1 MKRAA
6 SSKHDTKVVEK
17 LTNIE
22 TIQSLL
28 PRFKESVLD
37 VSNLQIVGRIGE
49 GAFAHVYKCLHTQ
62 SEQLLAIKVMKPKIF
77 SRESD
82 VYDFFLEAQL
92 LRKIS
97 HPNIV
102 PFKGICF
109 GDVETK
115 KRTQRLSLSQKPQES
130 LCVVTEFMDGGSLKD
145 WINAKMASPNRRVY
159 SRKQAINW
167 MIQIARGL
175 VYLHGSPFVII
186 HRDLKPENI
195 LLQEKNTKHLEL
207 EAKIA
212 DFGLSVVITKKNRV
226 GLSSGD
232 NLDQLEGVDSGTL
245 PELFRHGK
253 QGVKKNPE
261 TLRRALKGVSTCLH
275 IPQQRGSPHRDL
287 ESSQEGKVLTGR
299 TGSLMYMAPE
309 VLRNQRYDEKVD
321 VFSYGVIFYELLKGH
336 TLLSTLPKSA
346 TIVDVKHFA
355 SEVADGY
362 RMPIPEEWPQPI
374 KKLIEDCWNG
384 SPWLRPSMQE
394 VLNRLEEIYRI
405 GTFAEANQ
413 PGGKA
418 EKTKQKNPRCN
429 FFGLLPFCKGDV
441 HNDSVKAPT

>member
-6 SSKHDTKVVEK
+6 SSKHDTEAVEK

-28 PRFKESVLD
+28 PRFDESVLD
-37 VSNLQIVGRIGE
+37 VSKLQIVGRIGE
-49 GAFAHVYKCLHTQ
+49 GAFAHVYKCLHME

-92 LRKIS
+92 LRKIR

-115 KRTQRLSLSQKPQES
+115 KRTQPQES
-130 LCVVTEFMDGGSLKD
+130 LCVVTEFMDGGSLKE
-145 WINAKMASPNRRVY
+145 WIVAKMESPNRRLY

-167 MIQIARGL
+167 MIQIGKGL

-195 LLQEKNTKHLEL
+195 LLQQKNTKRLEL
-207 EAKIA
+207 DAKIA
-212 DFGLSVVITKKNRV
+212 DFGLSVIIAKKNRV
-226 GLSSGD
+226 GLSSSD
-232 NLDQLEGVDSGTL
+232 KSDQFEDIDSATL
-245 PELFRHGK
+245 PELLRHGK

-261 TLRRALKGVSTCLH
+261 TLRKALKGVSTCLH
-275 IPQQRGSPHRDL
+275 IPQQRGSAPQDL
-287 ESSQEGKVLTGR
+287 DESQGGKDLTGR

-309 VLRNQRYDEKVD
+309 VLRNQKYNEKVD
-321 VFSYGVIFYELLKGH
+321 VFSYGVILYEVLIGH

-384 SPWLRPSMQE
+384 SPSLRPSMQE
-394 VLNRLEEIYRI
+394 VVNRLEEIYEI
-405 GTFAEANQ
+405 GTFEANRTV
-413 PGGKA
+413 GKV
-418 EKTKQKNPRCN
+418 KPKRKNPWCS
-429 FFGLLPFCKGDV
+429 FFGLLPFCKVHV
-441 HNDSVKAPT
+441 HNDSIKART